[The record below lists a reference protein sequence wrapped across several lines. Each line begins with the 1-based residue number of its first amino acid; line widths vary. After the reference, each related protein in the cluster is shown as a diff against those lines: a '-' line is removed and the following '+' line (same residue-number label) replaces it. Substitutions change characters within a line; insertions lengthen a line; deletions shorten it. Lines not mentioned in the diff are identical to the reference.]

1 MTEQKIKQLQRTALR
16 VREHIIGMSTD
27 GGCFVGASLS
37 ATDLMVYLYQE
48 FLDISKDNLNDP
60 NRDYLFLSK
69 GHDVPA
75 LYGTLVEN
83 GILEAARLKNHLS
96 TTDNIY
102 WHPNTKIPGIE
113 FHSGSLG
120 HLPSVAIGVALDC
133 KIKGTKNRIVCIL
146 GDGELNEGSCWEA
159 MLVANAYKLDNLIF
173 IIDRN
178 KFQANVATEDLIPL
192 EPLTDK
198 FEAFGAEVYRI
209 DGHDFTEL
217 EETFDEI
224 PFKKGKL
231 NVIIADTVRGKGLP
245 SIEARAD
252 RWFCN
257 FSANEVEQLL
267 EELHGIH
274 AANIESE
281 VMVVR

>member
-1 MTEQKIKQLQRTALR
+1 MTEEKLETLKSIALR

-37 ATDLMVYLYQE
+37 ATDLMVYLYND
-48 FLDISKDNLNDP
+48 FLNISKENLDDP

-75 LYGTLVEN
+75 LYGTLVEM
-83 GILEAARLKNHLS
+83 GILEANRLQNHLS
-96 TTDNIY
+96 TSDNIY

-120 HLPSVAIGVALDC
+120 HLPAVSLGVALDC
-133 KIKGTKNRIVCIL
+133 KIRGTENKIVCIL

-159 MLVANAYKLDNLIF
+159 VLVANTYKLDNLIF
-173 IIDRN
+173 VIDRN
-178 KFQANVATEDLIPL
+178 QFQANVATEDLIPL
-192 EPLTDK
+192 EPLADK
-198 FEAFGAEVYRI
+198 FKAFGANVQRI
-209 DGHDFTEL
+209 DGHNFQDL
-217 EETFDEI
+217 EEAFLAIADQ
-224 PFKKGKL
+224 KGKL

-257 FSANEVEQLL
+257 FSENEVSQLM
-267 EELHGIH
+267 EELHGVH
-274 AANIESE
+274 SANIESE
-281 VMVVR
+281 VLVVR